1 MAWGSGS
8 IVQGQTERAVG
19 DRGVGDIGIWN
30 DWRAYESDSVHLH
43 CLLRELARR
52 GEQVSR
58 YLDRVFERHGVVRRH
73 AAHEPVADAQLPDHR
88 PEPVLRDP
96 QIYRLRFCAFQ
107 VRG

>member
-8 IVQGQTERAVG
+8 IVKGQTEMAVG
-19 DRGVGDIGIWN
+19 GRRDIGIWK
-30 DWRAYESDSVHLH
+30 DWRAYESNSVHLH
-43 CLLRELARR
+43 RLLRELARR
-52 GEQVSR
+52 GEQVPR
-58 YLDRVFERHGVVRRH
+58 YLDRVFELHGVVRRH